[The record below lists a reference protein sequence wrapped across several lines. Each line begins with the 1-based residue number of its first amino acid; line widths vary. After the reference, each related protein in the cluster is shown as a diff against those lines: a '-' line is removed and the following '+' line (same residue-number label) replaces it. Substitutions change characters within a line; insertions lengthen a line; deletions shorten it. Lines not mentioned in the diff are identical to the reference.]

1 MPTVSRRPIPSQ
13 PTLSARKQHKLQAR
27 SLAQAEARSRRIRR
41 GGVLA
46 AVTLVLVIAAA
57 LIVHIAT
64 TPPADDAL
72 SLATSQPSGPA
83 IAWSPDG
90 SRVAEAASTGGT
102 IGIWDATKGTLLHS
116 IALHGGPI
124 RALAWSGDGRYLA
137 AGVAAA
143 AGQQG
148 AAQPVATSRGRVVG
162 APRRATSPATYLFHL
177 WSAGSWTE
185 QTGALRSLA
194 GPVAV
199 SLAFVPTGHRLAAQ
213 DSQGLIL
220 VDVPG
225 IGQVSKLVNI
235 FRQQNGYAVLS
246 PSPDGRQIAV
256 GEEDVSAGMS
266 TDRVAI
272 LNAATLRTERLLSI
286 QRGFPANLI
295 GAAAWSPDG
304 TRLAIGGLGG
314 QIEIYDTRTGK
325 TIRDLDRGLSAVNA
339 LGWSHDGVRLAAGG
353 NNVLA
358 IYDVR
363 SGSVIQRRQAP
374 GDLSGGNSA
383 FNSVQGLAWS
393 PDGRRL
399 LIGSSNAHT
408 RIWMP
413 DAARP

>member
-27 SLAQAEARSRRIRR
+27 SLAHAQARSRRIRR

-46 AVTLVLVIAAA
+46 AVALVLIIATA

-64 TPPADDAL
+64 APPVDDAL
-72 SLATSQPSGPA
+72 TLATSQPSGPA

-90 SRVAEAASTGGT
+90 SRVAEAASSGGT
-102 IGIWDATKGTLLHS
+102 IGIWDAGKGTLLHS
-116 IALHGGPI
+116 IAPHGGPI
-124 RALAWSGDGRYLA
+124 GALAWSGDGRYLA

-148 AAQPVATSRGRVVG
+148 TAQPVATSRGRVVG

-177 WSAGSWTE
+177 WSAGSWAE
-185 QTGALRSLA
+185 QAGALRSLA

-199 SLAFVPTGHRLAAQ
+199 SLAFLPNGLRLAAQ

-225 IGQVSKLVNI
+225 IGRVSKIVNI

-272 LNAATLRTERLLSI
+272 LNAETLRTERLLSI
-286 QRGFPANLI
+286 QQGFPANLI

-304 TRLAIGGLGG
+304 ARLAIGGLGG
-314 QIEIYDTRTGK
+314 QIEIYDTHTGK
-325 TIRDLDRGLSAVNA
+325 TIRYLDRGLSAVNA
-339 LGWSHDGVRLAAGG
+339 LGWSHDGFRLAAGG
-353 NNVLA
+353 NGDLA

-408 RIWMP
+408 RIWIP